1 MIDRTSVGYRQ
12 LVKDVAEVV
21 LRRLGSVGSEANNS
35 GPSAS
40 SLLVSFPRLTHREAE
55 ILSALIGG
63 GTNKSIGSF
72 LGISAR
78 TVEVHRSRI
87 RRKMGVNGTAQLVR
101 VALGGSCTENTTPR
115 PGQGGN
121 ETRVPWP
128 GALSLNWCGSST
140 LIVTRKAVRCRT
152 RRSRLVLTATAP
164 RRSLTRRTSR
174 LDRPLASFKGRSANT
189 TYSSVSSWT

>member
-1 MIDRTSVGYRQ
+1 MIDRASMGYRQ
-12 LVKDVAEVV
+12 LVLDFAEVV
-21 LRRLGSVGSEANNS
+21 LRKLDSLGSQADDS

-40 SLLVSFPRLTHREAE
+40 ALLASFPRLTHREAE

-101 VALGGSCTENTTPR
+101 VALGGSWTENAAGR
-115 PGQGGN
+115 QAMEN
-121 ETRVPWP
+121 ENRVP
-128 GALSLNWCGSST
+128 
-140 LIVTRKAVRCRT
+140 
-152 RRSRLVLTATAP
+152 
-164 RRSLTRRTSR
+164 
-174 LDRPLASFKGRSANT
+174 
-189 TYSSVSSWT
+189 